1 MLRRCWALLGRA
13 VKVEEAVDEMESGVA
28 LFEPEPREPSRE
40 WVSGEGVVENVDP
53 LLVKC
58 NVHVVKIN
66 RTTGIFGPSI

>member
-40 WVSGEGVVENVDP
+40 WVSGEGVENVD
-53 LLVKC
+53 LLRCEMQCSCCK
-58 NVHVVKIN
+58 NK
-66 RTTGIFGPSI
+66 

>member
-40 WVSGEGVVENVDP
+40 WVSGEDRE
-53 LLVKC
+53 
-58 NVHVVKIN
+58 
-66 RTTGIFGPSI
+66 